1 MSEQSFTGNTPS
13 LLTMTVTVETMQG
26 NVSIP
31 LYRLDTI
38 QSQNMLL
45 TALFAVRISTTL
57 IVMIWYFVAV
67 NKTKRSKLL
76 YIVNHLSLFF
86 VFIQSLLFLVY
97 IFSSFCK
104 MSTILTASYANITQ
118 TDINVSCAA
127 SVFQFLFV
135 ACIELALF
143 IQATVVFKNSVK
155 WLKYTVTL
163 FQGSVALTTTML
175 YMALIVQAIYS
186 NLNPHDP
193 KKLIG
198 GRFGFLLAS
207 LGKIFFS
214 ISVTTCMI
222 IFVGKLVFTIH
233 QRRTLGIKQF
243 DGLQILVIM
252 STQSMIIPT
261 ILVLLS
267 FVLHEASTVHNVA
280 TVLVALSLPLSS
292 LWAEARTTRDSTS
305 YAGYRSSESPR
316 RRSRFTQF
324 VDRLVDS
331 HRCTSD
337 VEGGSTQRKANL
349 ESTVEMSSCY
359 TESPTNSRFD
369 TNSDVRG
376 LVYYNGMPVSF
387 GGDYDEKMEAG
398 RKYEV
403 NTTVVLSDI
412 NSPTSSPT
420 DIKRN

>member
-1 MSEQSFTGNTPS
+1 MTEPSFTGTGPS
-13 LLTMTVTVETMQG
+13 LLTMSVIVETMEG
-26 NVSIP
+26 SVSIP
-31 LYRLDTI
+31 LRQLDKI
-38 QSQNMLL
+38 QSENMLL
-45 TALFAVRISTTL
+45 ATLFAVRISTTL

-67 NKTKRSKLL
+67 SKTKRSKLL

-86 VFIQSLLFLVY
+86 VFIQSLLFLGY
-97 IFSSFCK
+97 IFSNFSK
-104 MSTILTASYANITQ
+104 MSTILTASYASITQ

-143 IQATVVFKNSVK
+143 IQATVVFTNSVK

-163 FQGSVALTTTML
+163 LQGSVALTTTML
-175 YMALIVQAIYS
+175 YMAIIVQTIHS
-186 NLNPHDP
+186 TLNPYDQ
-193 KKLIG
+193 KQLIG
-198 GRFGFLLAS
+198 GRFGYLLAS

-233 QRRTLGIKQF
+233 QRRTMGIKQF

-267 FVLHEASTVHNVA
+267 FVLRKASTVHNIA
-280 TVLVALSLPLSS
+280 TFLVALSLPLSS
-292 LWAEARTTRDSTS
+292 LWAEARTTRDNTS
-305 YAGYRSSESPR
+305 YTGYRSSESPR
-316 RRSRFTQF
+316 RRSRLTHF
-324 VDRLVDS
+324 VDRLVGS
-331 HRCTSD
+331 HHCTSD
-337 VEGGSTQRKANL
+337 GGSTQRKANI
-349 ESTVEMSSCY
+349 ESTIEISSCY
-359 TESPTNSRFD
+359 TESPTNSQFD
-369 TNSDVRG
+369 TNADPRG

-387 GGDYDEKMEAG
+387 GGDYDGKMEAG

-403 NTTVVLSDI
+403 NTTVVLSDM
-412 NSPTSSPT
+412 NSQSSSPT
-420 DIKRN
+420 DITRN